1 VAYRVTVEALLGQT
15 NEATKRGPT
24 PKLQRQLER
33 PSRLPKAKQ
42 KFVSEIL
49 ATMLQQAES

>member
-1 VAYRVTVEALLGQT
+1 MTVEALLGQT